1 MLCSLSRPVSLVL
14 LFCLVAGSAWAQ
26 GGSSIRG
33 RVTDE
38 QQGVLP
44 GVAIVVTHQESGTI
58 RETATSAD
66 GTFLVA
72 GLVPGPYR
80 LTAQL
85 QGFRRVIKEDLVL
98 RIGATV
104 QVDLALPVGGMEE
117 NITVSAVTPQVD
129 LTSVQVGGN
138 VTSGELKELPS
149 ASRNFTGYIGL
160 LPGVVYNQASDSSS
174 DSVTINGQ
182 HGSGVVFL
190 MDGGSNNDDLRGGSS
205 GAQARPPLDSIQE
218 FQVVTNQFDAEYGAA
233 TAGVVNAVT
242 KQGSNN
248 WRGSAFGYFTDS
260 SMTARDFFVAQKN
273 LEKPDTRKNQWG
285 ATIGGPILRDRMHFF
300 VSFERQDRDEGRSR
314 VYESRPDRSFTVAQQ
329 TNSWNYLG
337 RLDHQL
343 SANQNYS
350 VRFLWDHQ
358 PNYDQVLGNGT
369 IDTLSI
375 EKDNDWTFAA
385 AYNRVFAGT
394 KLNVLRA
401 SAVHEKPKRGQ
412 TLYQETGDWTQAPP
426 TLQFFN
432 FIDQADDNY
441 ADYRDMNVYA
451 LDDVFSWF
459 IGGVGGSHD
468 LKVGAQYQLGEH
480 YREDQRVTNGRFVF
494 PSDRAFN
501 AADPFTYPERFHIRA
516 PQMVKLL
523 TRTHSAGL
531 FVQDKW
537 QVNERLTLNVGVR
550 YDVHISPIR
559 EFWNPFFTDVNDYP
573 IDTNNIQPR
582 IGVAYSPSPVSVI
595 RGGYGIFYE
604 KQWIDRFENYALNRV
619 YTSSYIAQFPV
630 SQADSG
636 PSNGRFPTDP
646 FLVNGPVVNR
656 DLVNLVIPPNTLA
669 RNTSAVWLDMPGRV
683 LPRQQQVSVGYERQ
697 LGQQLSVSADYVHME
712 NSEMPLRYNL
722 NPAIKQT
729 TARVAPI
736 TRVDFLG
743 VANQLGI
750 TPFAGDVFTYENV
763 GDTRF
768 DGLNVQLEKRL
779 TNNWSARVSYGVG
792 YGRGNTSGIPTA
804 VNDFQVLAD
813 RNLEL
818 NEGPTNLD
826 RRHAITLS
834 GRVEV
839 PWVRGLT
846 ASAIARMM
854 SGVPFTIHDST
865 VDANRNNIAVDPL
878 PAGTYSGVGENALT
892 VDNNGGRN
900 GAYGPGSLQIDL
912 RAGYRLRPRGAQ
924 TIDLFAELFNLTN
937 EPNFANPSGDRRII
951 ESFLV
956 PTSLAG
962 GGFPRQFQIGAR
974 FGF

>member
-1 MLCSLSRPVSLVL
+1 MLCSLSRPVSVGL
-14 LFCLVAGSAWAQ
+14 LFCLVAASVWAQ

-33 RVTDE
+33 RITDE
-38 QQGVLP
+38 QHGVLP

-85 QGFRRVIKEDLVL
+85 QGFRRVIKQDLVL

-104 QVDLALPVGGMEE
+104 QVDLSLPVGGMEE
-117 NITVSAVTPQVD
+117 NITVTAVTPQVD

-138 VTSGELKELPS
+138 VTSGELKDLPS
-149 ASRNFTGYIGL
+149 AARNFTGLVAL

-242 KQGSNN
+242 KQGSNS
-248 WRGSAFGYFTDS
+248 WRGSAFGYLTHS
-260 SMTARDFFVAQKN
+260 AMTAKDFFVAQKN
-273 LEKPDTRKNQWG
+273 LEKPETRKNQWG
-285 ATIGGPILRDRMHFF
+285 ATLGGPILRDRMHFF

-314 VYESRPDRSFTVAQQ
+314 VYESRPDRSFTVAQE

-337 RLDHQL
+337 RVDHQL

-358 PNYDQVLGNGT
+358 PNYNQVLGNGT

-375 EKDNDWTFAA
+375 EKDNDWTFVA

-426 TLQFFN
+426 TLQFVN

-459 IGGVGGSHD
+459 IGGAGGSHD

-480 YREDQRVTNGRFVF
+480 YREDQRVTNGRFIF
-494 PSDRAFN
+494 PSDRAFD
-501 AADPFTYPERFHIRA
+501 AADPFTYPERFQIRV
-516 PQMVKLL
+516 PDMVKLL
-523 TRTHSAGL
+523 SRTHSAGL

-537 QVNERLTLNVGVR
+537 QVNERLTLSVGLR

-573 IDTNNIQPR
+573 IDTNNFQPR

-619 YTSSYIAQFPV
+619 FTNSYIAQFPV
-630 SQADSG
+630 SQVDPG
-636 PSNGRFPTDP
+636 PSNGRFPTNP

-656 DLVNLVIPPNTLA
+656 DLVNQAVPPGTLA
-669 RNTSAVWLDMPGRV
+669 RNTSAVWLDRPGRV
-683 LPRQQQVSVGYERQ
+683 LPRQQQASVGYERQ

-729 TARVAPI
+729 TERVAPI

-743 VANQLGI
+743 IANQLGI
-750 TPFAGDVFTYENV
+750 SPFVGDVFTYENI
-763 GDTRF
+763 GDTRY

-779 TNNWSARVSYGVG
+779 TNNWSARVSYGLG

-813 RNLEL
+813 RHLEL
-818 NEGPTNLD
+818 NEGPTNLN
-826 RRHAITLS
+826 RRHTVTLS

-846 ASAIARMM
+846 ASAIARMT

-892 VDNNGGRN
+892 VDNKGGRN

-912 RAGYRLRPRGAQ
+912 RAGYRMRPRGAQ
-924 TIDLFAELFNLTN
+924 TLDLFAELFNITN
-937 EPNFANPSGDRRII
+937 EPNFANPSGDRRTI
-951 ESFLV
+951 ETFLV